1 MDHVRIVA
9 NGFRALGVALA
20 IPALVLLFMF
30 GGSLFSLA
38 HPPAVEPTHPLDLGK
53 YGIVALV
60 QYGAI
65 GAAKIFQI
73 FGVIGMWAGVFMAI
87 LSIVVLVFALVL
99 FLTGRGIAAHG
110 RWARIVGIACSVF
123 ALLVC
128 WGVGLNV
135 PRGGV
140 IIVLVIVAAAVYA
153 FWTLGWRYAV
163 PRY

>member
-65 GAAKIFQI
+65 GAAKMFQI

-87 LSIVVLVFALVL
+87 LSTS
-99 FLTGRGIAAHG
+99 FL
-110 RWARIVGIACSVF
+110 C
-123 ALLVC
+123 LLSSC
-128 WGVGLNV
+128 
-135 PRGGV
+135 
-140 IIVLVIVAAAVYA
+140 
-153 FWTLGWRYAV
+153 F
-163 PRY
+163 